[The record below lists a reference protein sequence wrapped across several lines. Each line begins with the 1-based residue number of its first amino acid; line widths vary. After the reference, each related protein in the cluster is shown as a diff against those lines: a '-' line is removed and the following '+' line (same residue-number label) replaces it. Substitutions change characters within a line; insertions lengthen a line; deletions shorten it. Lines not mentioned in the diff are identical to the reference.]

1 MSCNG
6 MAFFPANFMLQTPHE
21 DDHHQPPTSINQLL
35 PSCTP
40 QDFHGVASFLGKRSM
55 SFSGIDVCEEGNGED
70 DLSDDGSQAGEKKR
84 RLNME
89 QVKTLE
95 KNFELGNKLEPERK
109 MQLARALG
117 LQPRQIAIWF
127 QNRRA
132 RWKTKQLEKDYD
144 LLKRQYEAIKADN
157 DALQAQNQKLHAEI
171 MALKSREPT
180 ESINLNIKETEGSCS
195 NRSEN
200 SSDIKLDISRTPA
213 IDSPLSTQHPITSRT
228 LFPTTSLRPTQS
240 STPHVVAQ
248 QLFQNS
254 SARSD
259 NNHLQCQKMD
269 QMVVK
274 EESLTNMFCTIE
286 DQSGFWPWLEQHN
299 FN

>member
-1 MSCNG
+1 

-21 DDHHQPPTSINQLL
+21 DDHQPPTSLNPIL
-35 PSCTP
+35 PPCTS
-40 QDFHGVASFLGKRSM
+40 QDFHGTIGVASLLGKRSM
-55 SFSGIDVCEEGNGED
+55 SFSGIEVCDHQETHGDD

-109 MQLARALG
+109 MQLARLLG

-132 RWKTKQLEKDYD
+132 RWKTKQLEKDYEV
-144 LLKRQYEAIKADN
+144 LKRQFEAIKADN
-157 DALQAQNQKLHAEI
+157 DALQAQNQKLQAEI
-171 MALKSREPT
+171 LALKGSREPT
-180 ESINLNIKETEGSCS
+180 ESINLNKETEGSCS

-200 SSDIKLDISRTPA
+200 SSEIKLDISRTPA
-213 IDSPLSTQHPITSRT
+213 IDSPLSTHPTSRP
-228 LFPTTSLRPTQS
+228 LFPSSMRPTGLSQLLHTPS
-240 STPHVVAQ
+240 SRPDLHSHSHSHK
-248 QLFQNS
+248 L
-254 SARSD
+254 
-259 NNHLQCQKMD
+259 D
-269 QMVVK
+269 QTVK
-274 EESLTNMFCTIE
+274 DESFSNMFCGID
-286 DQSGFWPWLEQHN
+286 DQTAFWPWLEQQH